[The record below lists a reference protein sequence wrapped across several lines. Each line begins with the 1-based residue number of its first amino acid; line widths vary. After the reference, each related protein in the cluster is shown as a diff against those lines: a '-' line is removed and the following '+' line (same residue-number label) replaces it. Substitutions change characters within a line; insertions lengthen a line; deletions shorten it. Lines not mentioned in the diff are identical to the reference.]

1 MKKIVAWQ
9 NLNSSNHKID
19 NGLERQISNKLGE
32 NIEFIKK
39 VLGGSNDIKI
49 HEFIFGEE
57 FEGAII
63 YIDGLVNNTEIRE
76 SILKPIVFNKK
87 INKENEELSI
97 KEIQKSIICSGD
109 IKRSDMYSVLI
120 DGCLAGATILLI
132 NGFRKGLVINTG
144 SWEKRA
150 ITEPQTEPV
159 VRGPREGFTEDLR
172 TNTSLL
178 RRRIKSPKFKMEN
191 MIIGRKT
198 YTNICIAYIEGL
210 AKPELIKTLRYR
222 LNNLDVDSIIDSSYI
237 EEYIEDYP
245 LSIFATI
252 GYSEKPDVVAA
263 KILEGRVGIIVDGS
277 PFVLT
282 APMLFVE
289 GFQSSEDYYVRAVYA
304 SILRIMRFFAY
315 FVAVYAVPLF
325 IALTTFHQEL
335 LPTTFLFSIA
345 NAREG
350 TPFPAFI
357 EGLIMVIS
365 FEILREAGLRLPR
378 PVGQAISIVGALIMG
393 EAAVSAGIVGAPM
406 VITVAIAAVAGF
418 IIPDQTDS
426 ISILRIIMMVLATV
440 LGGYGLAI
448 GFLAVLIHLSILEPF
463 GIPYFA
469 SIKFTR
475 DKQDSFTRMPLWIMK
490 DRPKELS
497 ATDVKRRD
505 TYVPPDNK
513 DD

>member
-1 MKKIVAWQ
+1 MKKLVVWQ
-9 NLNSSNHKID
+9 NLNSSNHKMVSS
-19 NGLERQISNKLGE
+19 LEKQISNNLE
-32 NIEFIKK
+32 INIDFIKE
-39 VLGGSNDIKI
+39 VLGSSKDIKV
-49 HEFIFGEE
+49 HEFIFGEGL
-57 FEGAII
+57 EGAII
-63 YIDGLVNNTEIRE
+63 YIDGLVNSTEIRE
-76 SILKPIVFNKK
+76 SILKPIIFNKK
-87 INKENEELSI
+87 NNKENDILSI
-97 KEIQKSIICSGD
+97 EEIQKSIICTGD
-109 IKRSDMYSVLI
+109 IGRSDIYSVLI
-120 DGCLAGATILLI
+120 DGCLSGGTILLI
-132 NGFRKGLVINTG
+132 DGFDEALLVSTE

-150 ITEPQTEPV
+150 VTEPQTEPV
-159 VRGPREGFTEDLR
+159 IRGPREGFTENLR

-191 MIIGRKT
+191 MIVGRKT
-198 YTNICIAYIEGL
+198 YTNICIAYIDGL
-210 AKPELIKTLRYR
+210 AKPELVETLRYR

-289 GFQSSEDYYVRAVYA
+289 GFQSAEDYYVRAIYA
-304 SILRIMRFFAY
+304 SILRMMRFLAY
-315 FVAVYAVPLF
+315 FIAIYAVPIF
-325 IALTTFHQEL
+325 VALTTFHQEL
-335 LPTTFLFSIA
+335 IPTTFLFTVA

-357 EGLIMVIS
+357 EGLILIIS

-393 EAAVSAGIVGAPM
+393 DAAVSAGIVGAPM
-406 VITVAIAAVAGF
+406 VIVVAIAAVAGF
-418 IIPDQTDS
+418 IIPDQSDS
-426 ISILRIIMMVLATV
+426 ISILRIIMMIPATI
-440 LGGYGLAI
+440 LGGYGLAL

-463 GIPYFA
+463 GVPYFS

-497 ATDVKRRD
+497 FQDVKRKD
-505 TYVPPDNK
+505 TYVPPDI
-513 DD
+513 